1 MTHGA
6 WKTVYDS
13 VAGTSHRTTELP
25 CQDACRVVQ
34 LKTPRGVLLVAC
46 CADGAGSASHSA
58 EGSEIVCDTFVKLVE
73 RDIGVFDSEGTV
85 NQELVLR
92 WIEEIRSG
100 VERRAE
106 EVALDVR
113 QLASTCLAA
122 VVGEATA
129 LFIQIGDGAI
139 AVLAGDGYEPVF
151 WPQSGEF
158 ANTTNFITDERCKER
173 VQWSWWPQQIDEVAL
188 FSDGLERL
196 ALRFADRTVHAP
208 FLKPLFMSLR
218 MVDNCDDYF
227 EPLRRFLD
235 SPKVNERTDDDK
247 TLILAT
253 RLFTSTG
260 GDAVH

>member
-1 MTHGA
+1 MTPGA
-6 WKTVYDS
+6 WKAVYDS
-13 VAGTSHRTTELP
+13 VAGTSHRAIELP

-46 CADGAGSASHSA
+46 CADGAGSASHS
-58 EGSEIVCDTFVKLVE
+58 EKGSEVVCDTFVKVVE
-73 RDIGVFDSEGTV
+73 RDISTFDSNETV
-85 NQELVLR
+85 DPELVMR
-92 WIEEIRSG
+92 WIDEVRAS
-100 VERRAE
+100 VAQRAE
-106 EVALDVR
+106 ELALEVR
-113 QLASTCLAA
+113 QLASTFLAA

-129 LFIQIGDGAI
+129 LFIQVGDGAI
-139 AVLAGDGYEPVF
+139 AVRADNGYEPVF

-173 VQWSWWPQQIDEVAL
+173 VQWSFQTRQIDEVAL

-196 ALRFADRTVHAP
+196 ALRFADRCVHNP
-208 FLKPLFMSLR
+208 FLEPLFMSLR
-218 MVDNCDDYF
+218 MADSSEAYF

-253 RLFTSTG
+253 RLSICTD
-260 GDAVH
+260 GDAVR